1 MVCWWW
7 SKILITVQ
15 IFVLVLFCSWT
26 SSVLVLVLVLLH
38 NYVSAEHL
46 KCFSRS
52 FSSLCADKASHQSD
66 QCGWKHEGKKGA
78 ENSWLDQTTFPPVSA
93 PHSCCVAATG
103 SREGQIWLH
112 TGSIQCTN
120 NNDRGETLKMS
131 APLSVNVL
139 ISVHLDREE
148 AKRTRLSPSLLCSL
162 LQADSI
168 IGRVFIYAYI
178 KYIHNFSFKFNLIF
192 LVFSL
197 QFYCLTWTSEMKHVS
212 VQAQPLYP
220 QCTSVSL
227 LPLHTQRLQRC
238 VSTC

>member
-1 MVCWWW
+1 MFQ
-7 SKILITVQ
+7 Q
-15 IFVLVLFCSWT
+15 IFFLTLCWQSEPPVRPVWLKTRREERCWKQLTGPDDIPACFSSSLVLCGGYRKPGGT
-26 SSVLVLVLVLLH
+26 NL
-38 NYVSAEHL
+38 
-46 KCFSRS
+46 
-52 FSSLCADKASHQSD
+52 ASHWFD
-66 QCGWKHEGKKGA
+66 
-78 ENSWLDQTTFPPVSA
+78 PVYQQQQ
-93 PHSCCVAATG
+93 P
-103 SREGQIWLH
+103 
-112 TGSIQCTN
+112 
-120 NNDRGETLKMS
+120 RGNTEMS